1 MGYARLTVIVALG
14 DVYAQIPRR
23 REAEEAMLVAQRAA
37 LPEDGCISYAFAEA
51 LGDPGHYV
59 VVQRWSGNDA
69 VEAHYR
75 SEAFFHYQ
83 AAIAP
88 LLVRE
93 SELTLHAVQDE
104 VRPLDSESRSVPE
117 DDS

>member
-1 MGYARLTVIVALG
+1 VIVAIG

-23 REAEEAMLVAQRAA
+23 DAAVEAMLDAQRAA
-37 LPEDGCISYAFAEA
+37 LEQDGCLSFTFAESLA
-51 LGDPGHYV
+51 EPGHYL
-59 VVQRWSGNDA
+59 VVQRWSDRSA
-69 VEAHYR
+69 LEAHYR
-75 SEAFFHYQ
+75 SESFFHYQ

-93 SELTLHAVQDE
+93 SELTLHSVEDA
-104 VRPLDSESRSVPE
+104 VRPVDPEALDHPE